1 MVQML
6 KQTIMKANKIII
18 VGGGNAGLSVA
29 AQLLRKDSHLDI
41 KIIDPSEKHYYQP
54 AWTLVGAGIFDVKKT
69 IRNEKDF
76 IPKGTNWIKDA
87 VAEFLPDENK
97 LICKSG
103 AAYQYDVLIV
113 CPGIQINWQQIK
125 GLKETLGKHK
135 VSCNYSVDLAPYTW
149 EIIKNFKGG
158 NAVFTN
164 PATPIKCGGA
174 PHKIMYLACDY
185 WRKQGIL
192 DKTNVYYISGGSVIF
207 GIPEYAETL
216 QNVIK
221 EDNIHP
227 VYKSNIIEIDG
238 PNKRIYY
245 EQKDEAGV
253 TLKKDLK
260 FDMCHVVPPQSAPDF
275 IKNSPL
281 ADAKNPYGYVEVDMH
296 TLQHIRYSNVFS
308 LGDSSNAPCSK
319 TGAAIRKQA
328 PVVVQNVLSFLDDQ
342 PVTALYGGYSACPI
356 PTKYGKLM
364 LAEFDY
370 TNKPTMTFP
379 FNQAKP
385 RWTMWLLKTKVLPWL
400 YWHKILKG
408 TA

>member
-149 EIIKNFKGG
+149 EIIK
-158 NAVFTN
+158 
-164 PATPIKCGGA
+164 
-174 PHKIMYLACDY
+174 
-185 WRKQGIL
+185 
-192 DKTNVYYISGGSVIF
+192 
-207 GIPEYAETL
+207 
-216 QNVIK
+216 
-221 EDNIHP
+221 
-227 VYKSNIIEIDG
+227 
-238 PNKRIYY
+238 
-245 EQKDEAGV
+245 
-253 TLKKDLK
+253 K
-260 FDMCHVVPPQSAPDF
+260 F
-275 IKNSPL
+275 
-281 ADAKNPYGYVEVDMH
+281 
-296 TLQHIRYSNVFS
+296 
-308 LGDSSNAPCSK
+308 
-319 TGAAIRKQA
+319 
-328 PVVVQNVLSFLDDQ
+328 
-342 PVTALYGGYSACPI
+342 
-356 PTKYGKLM
+356 
-364 LAEFDY
+364 
-370 TNKPTMTFP
+370 
-379 FNQAKP
+379 
-385 RWTMWLLKTKVLPWL
+385 
-400 YWHKILKG
+400 
-408 TA
+408 